1 MKIQCFIYKSE
12 FEDQLLNCTCHKEH
26 EEHKEHKEHE
36 EHEEQKEQ
44 RNIRN
49 IRNKRNKRNIRKEHK
64 EQKEHKNHKE
74 MESVRDPLC
83 RPPPDMGSTVPK
95 PVPLSDLKYRQA
107 LNPARGGVKEILPV
121 AGKPIK
127 PIGLLVSDN
136 RVS

>member
-1 MKIQCFIYKSE
+1 MMLFSVRCFNSSLKIQCFIYKSE

-74 MESVRDPLC
+74 MESVRDPYVDRPQIWEAPSQNLFHC
-83 RPPPDMGSTVPK
+83 RT
-95 PVPLSDLKYRQA
+95 
-107 LNPARGGVKEILPV
+107 LNTAKL
-121 AGKPIK
+121 
-127 PIGLLVSDN
+127 
-136 RVS
+136 